1 MIKQRSYLFLLL
13 VSLVILGC
21 AAAPKAADTYSVKS
35 NWTSAF
41 LSHVIMGQ
49 DMPSGVNQ
57 WSCRPRDNQYP
68 VVLVHGTFSN
78 SMYSFGALGPALAN
92 ESFCVFSSDL
102 GESSPTDWFKGVAAV
117 DESAKD
123 LAAFVDRVKSLTG
136 SDKVVL
142 LGHSQGGLIGFY
154 YLKFLEGY
162 KQVDHFLALAP
173 SVNGTT
179 LSKTPNRDEV
189 SYCVSCADQHPD
201 SELIR
206 KLKDGNI
213 TMPGVRYTVLAT
225 LNDKVVIPVKKQ
237 FVNEPGVLNM
247 TIQDRFPDKR
257 VSHSGML
264 YDTDSVNLIIE
275 LLKRRTEVHGQG
287 DETAS

>member
-1 MIKQRSYLFLLL
+1 MINRIFSLL
-13 VSLVILGC
+13 VIVGGLALSGC
-21 AAAPKAADTYSVKS
+21 AFSPKNNESYPVKS

-49 DMPSGVNQ
+49 DTPAGVNQ
-57 WSCRPRDNQYP
+57 WSCRLQKNQYP

-92 ESFCVFSSDL
+92 KSWCVFSNDF
-102 GESSPTDWFKGVAAV
+102 GGTSPTDWFKGVAAV
-117 DESAKD
+117 DESAKE
-123 LAAFVDRVKSLTG
+123 LASFIEKVKTATS
-136 SDKVVL
+136 SHKVIL
-142 LGHSQGGLIGFY
+142 IGHSQGGLIGFY
-154 YLKFLEGY
+154 YLKFLKGHT
-162 KQVDHFLALAP
+162 QVDHFLALAP

-201 SELIR
+201 SELIE
-206 KLKDGNI
+206 KLKDGKI

-225 LNDKVVIPVKKQ
+225 LNDKVVIPVENQ
-237 FVNEPGVLNM
+237 FVREPGVLNM
-247 TIQDRFPDKR
+247 MIQDRFPGKR

-264 YDTDSVNLIIE
+264 YDPDSLSLILE
-275 LLKRRTEVHGQG
+275 LLGGNAKSVQSGP
-287 DETAS
+287 

>member
-1 MIKQRSYLFLLL
+1 MIKRCFYFFLLL
-13 VSLVILGC
+13 TGLAISGC
-21 AAAPKAADTYSVKS
+21 AAAPKTASEYSVKS

-49 DMPSGVNQ
+49 DMPAGVNQ
-57 WSCRPRDNQYP
+57 WSCRPQKNRYP

-92 ESFCVFSSDL
+92 ESWCVFSNDF
-102 GESSPTDWFKGVAAV
+102 GQASPTDWFKGVAAV
-117 DESAKD
+117 DESAD
-123 LAAFVDRVKSLTG
+123 QLAAFIEKVKTATG
-136 SDKVVL
+136 SEKVVL
-142 LGHSQGGLIGFY
+142 IGHSQGGLIGFY
-154 YLKFLEGY
+154 YLKFLDGH

-179 LSKTPNRDEV
+179 LSKTPHRDEV

-201 SELIR
+201 SELIK
-206 KLKDGNI
+206 KLKNGNI

-225 LNDKVVIPVKKQ
+225 LNDKVVIPVTNQ
-237 FVNEPGVLNM
+237 FVREPGVLNM
-247 TIQDRFPDKR
+247 TIQDRFPDKK

-264 YDTDSVNLIIE
+264 YDSDSLGLIID
-275 LLKRRTEVHGQG
+275 LLER
-287 DETAS
+287 